1 MGTINSTNAKSVQ
14 ATAVTPAEEKEKDE
28 FPHLGTVSVK
38 LSW

>member
-14 ATAVTPAEEKEKDE
+14 VTAVTPAEEKDE